1 VRAIERAST
10 FVFSRPALSCLTRRP
25 RVGSTTRAGVLIDE
39 WVEDAAGSGLG
50 DNDPLSHS
58 SAVESDDLRSTS
70 RLAFAA
76 RNVRGE
82 HSRPDRCRD
91 VTVAARHTFPHGDAS
106 QQRTFHGVTVN
117 DLAFGEPRVGAAT
130 AHRGL
135 WSGKNAEDG
144 AAETLVFAATRRTT
158 TRARRSTQSRD
169 AVRPLR
175 HHESSVVRREPPS
188 STNARGRGPV
198 ELGARGRAAQHGR
211 AQGLGAARARVR
223 RGKRRLDLAR
233 RMMMMRLV
241 FVFL

>member
-1 VRAIERAST
+1 MRGSVRAFERAST

-25 RVGSTTRAGVLIDE
+25 RVGSTTRSGVLIDE

-50 DNDPLSHS
+50 DNDPTSHS

-82 HSRPDRCRD
+82 QSRPDRCRD

-144 AAETLVFAATRRTT
+144 AAETLILPPATRRTT
-158 TRARRSTQSRD
+158 RARDARAAPFDPFVTTNRASFGFTNPGEAAHAA
-169 AVRPLR
+169 AVRS
-175 HHESSVVRREPPS
+175 SSVHEGGQPS
-188 STNARGRGPV
+188 TIGRKVSGP
-198 ELGARGRAAQHGR
+198 H
-211 AQGLGAARARVR
+211 ARACDARNADWTL
-223 RGKRRLDLAR
+223 RGA
-233 RMMMMRLV
+233 
-241 FVFL
+241 

>member
-1 VRAIERAST
+1 MRGSVRAIERAST
-10 FVFSRPALSCLTRRP
+10 FVFSRPALSCLTRRS

-58 SAVESDDLRSTS
+58 SAIESDDLRSTS

-76 RNVRGE
+76 RNVRGD

-144 AAETLVFAATRRTT
+144 AAETLILAATRRTT
-158 TRARRSTQSRD
+158 RREKNARATNGAVTV
-169 AVRPLR
+169 AVRS
-175 HHESSVVRREPPS
+175 SSVHEGGQPS
-188 STNARGRGPV
+188 TVGRKVSGP
-198 ELGARGRAAQHGR
+198 H
-211 AQGLGAARARVR
+211 ARACDAQNADWTL
-223 RGKRRLDLAR
+223 RGA
-233 RMMMMRLV
+233 
-241 FVFL
+241 

>member
-1 VRAIERAST
+1 MRGSVRAIERAST
-10 FVFSRPALSCLTRRP
+10 FVFSRPALSCLTRRS

-58 SAVESDDLRSTS
+58 SAIESDDLRSTS

-76 RNVRGE
+76 RNVRGD

-144 AAETLVFAATRRTT
+144 AAETLILAATRRTT
-158 TRARRSTQSRD
+158 RREKNARATPFDPFVTTNRASFIANPVATNGAVTVAIRS
-169 AVRPLR
+169 
-175 HHESSVVRREPPS
+175 SSVHEGGQPS
-188 STNARGRGPV
+188 TVGRKVSGP
-198 ELGARGRAAQHGR
+198 H
-211 AQGLGAARARVR
+211 ARACDAQNADWTL
-223 RGKRRLDLAR
+223 RGA
-233 RMMMMRLV
+233 
-241 FVFL
+241 

>member
-1 VRAIERAST
+1 MRAIERAST

-158 TRARRSTQSRD
+158 TRRD
-169 AVRPLR
+169 VLHNRATPFDPFVTTNRASFGANPLRQQTPAVAVRS
-175 HHESSVVRREPPS
+175 SSVHEGGQPS
-188 STNARGRGPV
+188 TVGRKVSGP
-198 ELGARGRAAQHGR
+198 H
-211 AQGLGAARARVR
+211 ARACDAGNGDWTL
-223 RGKRRLDLAR
+223 RGA
-233 RMMMMRLV
+233 
-241 FVFL
+241 

>member
-1 VRAIERAST
+1 MRAIERAST

-58 SAVESDDLRSTS
+58 NRAVESDDLRSTS

-82 HSRPDRCRD
+82 HPRPDRCRD

-135 WSGKNAEDG
+135 WSGKNAEDR
-144 AAETLVFAATRRTT
+144 AAETLILAATRRTT
-158 TRARRSTQSRD
+158 RRKDARATPFDPFVTTNRASFG
-169 AVRPLR
+169 ANPVA
-175 HHESSVVRREPPS
+175 
-188 STNARGRGPV
+188 TNARETPAVAVRSSSVHEGGQPSTVGRKVSGP
-198 ELGARGRAAQHGR
+198 H
-211 AQGLGAARARVR
+211 ARARDAGNGDWIL
-223 RGKRRLDLAR
+223 RGA
-233 RMMMMRLV
+233 
-241 FVFL
+241 

>member
-1 VRAIERAST
+1 MRAIERAST

-58 SAVESDDLRSTS
+58 GAVESDDLRSTS

-91 VTVAARHTFPHGDAS
+91 VAVAARHTFPHGDAS

-144 AAETLVFAATRRTT
+144 AAETLILAATRRTT
-158 TRARRSTQSRD
+158 RRD
-169 AVRPLR
+169 ARATPFDPFVTTNRASFGANP
-175 HHESSVVRREPPS
+175 VA
-188 STNARGRGPV
+188 TNARETPAVAVRSSSVHEGGQPSTVGRKVVGPNV
-198 ELGARGRAAQHGR
+198 NECDARNKHWT
-211 AQGLGAARARVR
+211 LRAR
-223 RGKRRLDLAR
+223 
-233 RMMMMRLV
+233 
-241 FVFL
+241 

>member
-1 VRAIERAST
+1 MRAIERAST

-158 TRARRSTQSRD
+158 TRARDARATPFDPFVTTNRASFGANPLRQQTPAV
-169 AVRPLR
+169 AVRS
-175 HHESSVVRREPPS
+175 SSVHEGGQPS
-188 STNARGRGPV
+188 TVGRKVSGP
-198 ELGARGRAAQHGR
+198 H
-211 AQGLGAARARVR
+211 ARACDAGNGDWTL
-223 RGKRRLDLAR
+223 RGA
-233 RMMMMRLV
+233 
-241 FVFL
+241 

>member
-1 VRAIERAST
+1 MRAIERAST

-58 SAVESDDLRSTS
+58 GAVESDDLRSTS

-144 AAETLVFAATRRTT
+144 AAETLILAATRRTT
-158 TRARRSTQSRD
+158 RRD
-169 AVRPLR
+169 ARATPFDPFVTTNRASFGANP
-175 HHESSVVRREPPS
+175 VA
-188 STNARGRGPV
+188 TNARETPAVAVRSSSVHEGGQPSTVGRKVVGPN
-198 ELGARGRAAQHGR
+198 ARECDKRNKHWT
-211 AQGLGAARARVR
+211 LRAR
-223 RGKRRLDLAR
+223 
-233 RMMMMRLV
+233 
-241 FVFL
+241 

>member
-1 VRAIERAST
+1 
-10 FVFSRPALSCLTRRP
+10 
-25 RVGSTTRAGVLIDE
+25 VLIDE

-58 SAVESDDLRSTS
+58 GAVESDDLRSTS

-135 WSGKNAEDG
+135 WSGKNAQDEHVLARG
-144 AAETLVFAATRRTT
+144 QTLAATRGVRSSLVEKKKK
-158 TRARRSTQSRD
+158 RDKNARREFNGFVTTNEEMFG
-169 AVRPLR
+169 AY
-175 HHESSVVRREPPS
+175 EETNTCEPPS
-188 STNARGRGPV
+188 PLVVSRSSSVHEGGQPSTVGRKVVGPNARECDKRNKHWT
-198 ELGARGRAAQHGR
+198 L
-211 AQGLGAARARVR
+211 RAR
-223 RGKRRLDLAR
+223 
-233 RMMMMRLV
+233 
-241 FVFL
+241 